1 MAPFVQQDPPLF
13 NGDHTTQRTSME
25 RSSMN
30 TSMPIAIISMS
41 CKCPGDVTSPE
52 RLWQLCADGRS
63 AWSDIP
69 QNRFNAK
76 AFYHPKGEKLGA
88 VSTLYCLTCNS
99 WASGLLE
106 VERLGWILS
115 GRGRFIIRCA
125 IL

>member
-1 MAPFVQQDPPLF
+1 MAPFIQDLPIV
-13 NGDHTTQRTSME
+13 NGVHTTQRTSME
-25 RSSMN
+25 RSSVN
-30 TSMPIAIISMS
+30 ASIPIAIIGMS
-41 CKCPGDVTSPE
+41 CKCPGDATSPE

-76 AFYHPKGEKLGA
+76 AFYHPKGEKPGA
-88 VSTLYCLTCNS
+88 VSTLYSPTYNS
-99 WASGLLE
+99 WANELLK
-106 VERLGWILS
+106 VERLGWTLS